1 MDTNMATSHQ
11 PVVYPRISSTDLDDL
26 RLLASFDTAGEVS
39 ASYAAALAAISRATG
54 VIRVFAREVSRN
66 QSPSRRTAKPAAVRR
81 CPRWTRARPLE
92 RGRRRRVDRL
102 PREVVPSM
110 PALPRVSRAGVQPV
124 LTFPAGQ
131 VACLP
136 MIVSAR
142 GAERRRPHMSQVS
155 TSRDA
160 AAPARRRVRQARRT
174 EAANPG
180 AGRSRRRT
188 AVPSR
193 RRRTVWAAWRAES
206 PSAHGRS
213 VTSASRQGGRA
224 GGPGVG
230 KRARKAA
237 SGHRLS
243 RSSATR
249 RSRWPLGK
257 AARATR
263 AVSEGRG
270 SMGLGRRLVHLHV
283 YTRNLRDAEASS
295 QCSKD
300 FASSISFGDEGRRGH
315 TSVGAGQEWWMTSA
329 GSCRR

>member
-1 MDTNMATSHQ
+1 MAARQRQ
-11 PVVYPRISSTDLDDL
+11 PACPRGRARAARAARGVGS
-26 RLLASFDTAGEVS
+26 RS
-39 ASYAAALAAISRATG
+39 AS
-54 VIRVFAREVSRN
+54 ARRG
-66 QSPSRRTAKPAAVRR
+66 A
-81 CPRWTRARPLE
+81 RARPSGGLAARRPSGAPPARVFRAWCLGSPTTARRFKARPAASRGVE
-92 RGRRRRVDRL
+92 SVRGRPL
-102 PREVVPSM
+102 
-110 PALPRVSRAGVQPV
+110 ALTRWRW
-124 LTFPAGQ
+124 
-131 VACLP
+131 
-136 MIVSAR
+136 
-142 GAERRRPHMSQVS
+142 RPHMSQVS